1 MAYCMRFIQLDEV
14 PITLSLLE
22 EGLLEESSDYSLNEK
37 GLLCVGGSDCARVE
51 MLPFGDGQFVRQ
63 ITMLR
68 DSIRNKAGRG
78 TKRVQQVL
86 DDARALVLIEVIWS
100 DREPEVTLQMI
111 DPLWRWLFS
120 NREGLVQ
127 ADDEGF
133 YDRTRRI
140 LAVE

>member
-1 MAYCMRFIQLDEV
+1 MSYCMRFIQTDEA

-22 EGLLEESSDYSLNEK
+22 GGLHEESPAYSLNEQ
-37 GLLCVGGSDCARVE
+37 GLLCISGFDCARIE
-51 MLPFGDGQFVRQ
+51 MLPSGDGQFVLQ
-63 ITMLR
+63 IAMMK
-68 DSIRNKAGRG
+68 DAIKKKAGRG

-86 DDARALVLIEVIWS
+86 DDARALVIVEVIWS
-100 DREPEVTLQMI
+100 DREPEETLQMI